1 MHSDQGIEL
10 LPLTTTFLPPDPR
23 ISLDMTLYSGT
34 EDGGGSTVTVCAV
47 LGNVVAMAM
56 GGPEETTSDISTSF
70 VLTDGTNASKNTFSA
85 GFL

>member
-10 LPLTTTFLPPDPR
+10 LLLTTTFLPSDPR

-56 GGPEETTSDISTSF
+56 GGPAVTTSDISTSF
-70 VLTDGTNASKNTFSA
+70 VLTDGTNASKNTFSV

>member
-1 MHSDQGIEL
+1 
-10 LPLTTTFLPPDPR
+10 
-23 ISLDMTLYSGT
+23 MTLYSGI

-47 LGNVVAMAM
+47 LGNVVAM

-70 VLTDGTNASKNTFSA
+70 VLTDGSNASKNTFSA